1 MTTYIETIKYF
12 NRNNENNANNNKYMR
27 KPNVKVLIPVT
38 ITINLSNDYYLD
50 NSYYSSE
57 IDMKI
62 GILQ

>member
-12 NRNNENNANNNKYMR
+12 NRNNENNSNNNNYMR
-27 KPNVKVLIPVT
+27 KPNVKDLIHVT

-50 NSYYSSE
+50 NSYYSRE

-62 GILQ
+62 GIL